1 MDRDISAL
9 EAQIQEKLRDSFLA
23 SAQER
28 LDFSENA
35 FELFMTERGEDALDA
50 MSRAIHDLKGM
61 GDSFGFPSITMI
73 ALRVEEVLKTAPP
86 AEPEPVQGLRRCFD
100 LMNDI
105 LAQGRDPGIEATAE
119 QLG

>member
-1 MDRDISAL
+1 MDRDVAAL
-9 EAQIQEKLRDSFLA
+9 EAQIQAKLRDSFLV

-28 LDFSENA
+28 VDFSVDA
-35 FELFMTERGEDALDA
+35 FDRFIAERGEDALEA

-73 ALRVEEVLKTAPP
+73 ALRVEEVVRLSPP
-86 AEPEPVQGLRRCFD
+86 EEPGPIQGLRHCFD

-105 LAQGRDPGIEATAE
+105 LAEGSDPGVEATAQE
-119 QLG
+119 LG